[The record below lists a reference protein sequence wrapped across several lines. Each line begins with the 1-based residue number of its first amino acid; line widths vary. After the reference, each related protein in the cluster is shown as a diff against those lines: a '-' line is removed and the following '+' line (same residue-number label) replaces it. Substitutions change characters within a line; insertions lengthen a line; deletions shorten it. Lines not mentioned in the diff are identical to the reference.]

1 MKSKLSYTN
10 AEAEEIIR
18 LIEAKLIADSSRQ
31 KGIRAK
37 IRNLGF
43 HASEFGF
50 RGGYT
55 VAQFLSVV
63 KITGNQPTVVSTNT
77 VKSNIT
83 SSKKETKSTNTQIQ
97 SDESY
102 VIDLCDEALQIRA
115 LRQYRFDFLK
125 GDAGTKLPVDA
136 YYPSMNLVVEFRERQ
151 HTEEV
156 KFFDRRQ
163 TVSGMGRGEQ
173 RKLYDQRRRDL
184 LPQHGIHLVEI
195 GYDDFEHSRNKKLIK
210 NREADLR
217 VIKDKLKNWGKV
229 KT

>member
-1 MKSKLSYTN
+1 MQSKLIYTKG
-10 AEAEEIIR
+10 EAEEIIS
-18 LIEAKLIADSSRQ
+18 LIEAKLKADSSRQ
-31 KGIRAK
+31 KSIRAK
-37 IRNLGF
+37 IRKLGF

-63 KITGNQPTVVSTNT
+63 KITGTQTTSAITNAGNVHIKPSTR
-77 VKSNIT
+77 
-83 SSKKETKSTNTQIQ
+83 ETKATKTRMQ

-102 VIDLCDEALQIRA
+102 IINLCDEVLQLKA

-136 YYPSMNLVVEFRERQ
+136 YYPTLQLVVEYRERQ

-163 TVSGMGRGEQ
+163 TVSGVGRGEQ
-173 RKLYDQRRRDL
+173 RKLYDQRRREL
-184 LPQHGIHLVEI
+184 LPKNGIQLLEI
-195 GYDDFEHSRNKKLIK
+195 GYDDFEHRNNKKLIK
-210 NREADLR
+210 NREADLK
-217 VIKDKLKNWGKV
+217 VIIEKLKNWREN
-229 KT
+229 